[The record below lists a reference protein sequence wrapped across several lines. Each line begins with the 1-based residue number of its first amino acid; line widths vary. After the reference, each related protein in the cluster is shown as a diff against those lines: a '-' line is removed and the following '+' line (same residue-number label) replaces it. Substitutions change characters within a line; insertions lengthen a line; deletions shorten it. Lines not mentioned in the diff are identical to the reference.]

1 MARPFGVYL
10 HFPWCTHRCP
20 YCDFAV
26 TTAPQPGERRYA
38 RAVLAELALRA
49 PAFDGLSPTSVYLG
63 GGTPSLWD
71 PDDVR
76 EVLGAI
82 RERVRVPAGAETT
95 IEANPESC
103 DRERLL
109 AWRAAGV
116 NRVSIGVQ
124 SFDRGVLAKLG
135 RRHGPEEAARAIG
148 LAADV
153 VGNVSVDLIHAA
165 RRSTPE
171 IAAADAARAV
181 AAGAAHVS
189 DYA

>member
-1 MARPFGVYL
+1 MRPMRPPFGVYV

-26 TTAPQPGERRYA
+26 TTDPQPGERRYA
-38 RAVLAELALRA
+38 RAVLDELALRA
-49 PAFDGLSPTSVYLG
+49 AAFDGLAPASLYLG

-82 RERVRVPAGAETT
+82 RERFRFPPGAEVT

-124 SFDRGVLAKLG
+124 SFDPGVLAKLG
-135 RRHGPEEAARAIG
+135 RRHGPDAAERAIR
-148 LAADV
+148 AAAGV
-153 VGNVSVDLIHAA
+153 LGNVSVDLIYGA
-165 RRSTPE
+165 RRSTLE
-171 IAAADAARAV
+171 GARADAARAV
-181 AAGAAHVS
+181 AAGAVHV
-189 DYA
+189 